1 MKMESKKVNSIKN
14 NFFALSL
21 VWKMCP
27 GPVIHMAVARLLS
40 YFGWLFYS
48 AFFMRY
54 VINALQSGET
64 FQSIMIFI
72 GITIAVFA
80 SMALYNS
87 FIQGYV
93 SPVTNASLNKQLY
106 QKLFKKS
113 RNVQRFL
120 WIYCQHICLYLYV
133 PG

>member
-1 MKMESKKVNSIKN
+1 MIEKKSSKRINAVRN
-14 NFFALSL
+14 NFYALGL

-27 GPVIHMAVARLLS
+27 GPVLHMAIARLLS

-54 VINALQSGET
+54 VINALQSGES
-64 FQSIMIFI
+64 FKSIMIFI

-87 FIQGYV
+87 YIQGYV
-93 SPVTNASLNKQLY
+93 APVANARLNKGLY
-106 QKLFKKS
+106 QTLFKK
-113 RNVQRFL
+113 
-120 WIYCQHICLYLYV
+120 H
-133 PG
+133 